1 MCSNNL
7 MASFPC
13 IGLEEIAKEKEKLK
27 KAESLQMKEVFETPA
42 ESLNCSIPDH
52 CEQKDDLKEKDNTNL
67 FLQKPGSFSK
77 LSKLLEVAKMPPES
91 DIMTTPKATAST
103 NGCTLSHQNGGKH
116 SLGSLPSAAAQ
127 SGLEKTDAGL
137 FSTASGSCTKLY
149 GPLPNDQLLKT
160 LTEKN
165 KQWFSLLPRTPCDD
179 TSLTHAD
186 ISALATPQSQ
196 PPSKSPSPAPAPLLG
211 PSSSSQSPAGL
222 NPFTLPPLQVSA
234 ANKTL
239 RGRTLTFGDLQESQD
254 SLKN

>member
-1 MCSNNL
+1 
-7 MASFPC
+7 MASFAC

-27 KAESLQMKEVFETPA
+27 KAESLQMKEEEVFETPA

-52 CEQKDDLKEKDNTNL
+52 CEQKEDLKEKDNTNL

-91 DIMTTPKATAST
+91 DIMTPPKPTANT

-116 SLGSLPSAAAQ
+116 SLGSLPLAAAQ

-137 FSTASGSCTKLY
+137 FSSASGSCAKLY

-165 KQWFSLLPRTPCDD
+165 RQWFSLLPRTPCDD

-186 ISALATPQSQ
+186 MPAALGTPQSQ

-211 PSSSSQSPAGL
+211 PSSQSPAGL

-234 ANKTL
+234 ANKTGC
-239 RGRTLTFGDLQESQD
+239 GRTLTFGDLQAS
-254 SLKN
+254 